1 MLIRRRPVSPSPAA
15 ARRLAAL
22 LRADRPRLAVLR
34 ALRDLCL
41 PDGAVGAG
49 FVRSAVWD
57 DAHGFSRPTPLPDID
72 VLFFDARNRSR
83 GREAAIERALGRR
96 LPGLPFSARNQARMH
111 RRNRDAPYR
120 DTADALRFWLETATC
135 VAVRLTRRG
144 TIDVIAPYGLG
155 DVLSLRS
162 RPTPAGRRKPD
173 QYAARMA
180 ARNWPATW
188 PWVRVEMP

>member
-22 LRADRPRLAVLR
+22 LRADRQRMAVLR
-34 ALRDLCL
+34 ALRDLRL

-57 DAHGFSRPTPLPDID
+57 AAHGFVRPTPLPDLDI
-72 VLFFDARNRSR
+72 LFFDARDRSR
-83 GREAAIERALGRR
+83 NREGAIEQALARR

-111 RRNRDAPYR
+111 RRNGDAPYR
-120 DTADALRFWLETATC
+120 DTAHALRFWLETATC

-144 TIDVIAPYGLG
+144 AIDVIAPYGL
-155 DVLSLRS
+155 DDLLALRS

-173 QYAARMA
+173 QYTARMT

-188 PWVRVEMP
+188 PKVNIDMP